1 MPGQCTRA
9 VKAARAEQLAA
20 LNRRHMREFRERR
33 IGRWEEILVEEV
45 AELNGRRYLLGN
57 TREYVRIAALLHE
70 NETAPVNA
78 LISGQVTGFL
88 TEELLE
94 LQR

>member
-1 MPGQCTRA
+1 MITGASIFA
-9 VKAARAEQLAA
+9 VSYTHL
-20 LNRRHMREFRERR
+20 MREFRERR

-78 LISGQVTGFL
+78 LISGQVTGC
-88 TEELLE
+88 LLYTSHHG
-94 LQR
+94 